1 VRTESRPE
9 ESAARAQGGLMGGLM
24 NGSMN
29 ETADG
34 STRGFMNKE
43 VEMRRAMAV
52 VFLVVLFASPAA
64 GQSEDGLKVFI
75 SVDMEGI
82 SGVVTPEETSRSGQD
97 YGYFRTIMTMETNA
111 AIEGALAAGATDI
124 VVRDSHGSARN
135 ILPELLNRNARLLR
149 DWSGGHLSMMEGIDE
164 TFDAVVFIGYHAKA
178 GTANAIIDHTSS
190 GNVTN
195 VEINGISMPEAGYN
209 ALMAG
214 YYDVPVVFVGGDQ
227 AICDQVKER
236 FSDVETVA
244 VKQGIGAAS
253 LGLHPEVAREKIRV
267 GVEHALR
274 TLDRFQ
280 PYELSPPYTLV
291 LTMKTEAVVFN
302 GALYPGAERT
312 GDWELTFTS
321 DDLME
326 VMRAYQWMRK

>member
-1 VRTESRPE
+1 
-9 ESAARAQGGLMGGLM
+9 
-24 NGSMN
+24 
-29 ETADG
+29 
-34 STRGFMNKE
+34 
-43 VEMRRAMAV
+43 MRRAM
-52 VFLVVLFASPAA
+52 VVLFLAVLLASPAA

-82 SGVVTPEETSRSGQD
+82 AGVVIPEETSRSGQD
-97 YGYFRTIMTMETNA
+97 YGYFRTIMTKETNA
-111 AIEGALAAGATDI
+111 AIEGALAAGATKI

-135 ILPELLNRNARLLR
+135 ILPELLNRNALLLR
-149 DWSGGHLSMMEGIDE
+149 SWSGGHLSMMEGIDE
-164 TFDAVVFIGYHAKA
+164 TFDAVIFIGYHAKA

-214 YYDVPVVFVGGDQ
+214 YYDVPVVFVAGDKAITEQ
-227 AICDQVKER
+227 AKER
-236 FSDVETVA
+236 FGEVETVA
-244 VKQGIGAAS
+244 VKKGIGAAS
-253 LGLHPEVAREKIRV
+253 LGLHPEVAREKIRA

-274 TLDRFQ
+274 NLDNYQ
-280 PYELSPPYTLV
+280 PYKLSAPYTLV
-291 LTMKTEAVVFN
+291 LTMKSEAVVFN
-302 GALYPGAERT
+302 GASYPGAERT

>member
-1 VRTESRPE
+1 MRK
-9 ESAARAQGGLMGGLM
+9 AMGVL
-24 NGSMN
+24 
-29 ETADG
+29 
-34 STRGFMNKE
+34 F
-43 VEMRRAMAV
+43 
-52 VFLVVLFASPAA
+52 FVVLLASPAA

-82 SGVVTPEETSRSGQD
+82 AGVVTPEETSRSGQD
-97 YGYFRTIMTMETNA
+97 YGYFRTIMTKETNA
-111 AIEGALAAGATDI
+111 AIEGALAAGATKI

-135 ILPELLNRNARLLR
+135 ILPELLNRNALLLR
-149 DWSGGHLSMMEGIDE
+149 DWSGGHLSMMEGIDD
-164 TFDAVVFIGYHAKA
+164 TFDAVIFIGYHAKAGTYHAKA

-195 VEINGISMPEAGYN
+195 VEFNGISMPEAGYN

-214 YYDVPVVFVGGDQ
+214 YYDVPVVFVAGDQ

-236 FSDVETVA
+236 FDDVETVA
-244 VKQGIGAAS
+244 VKKGIGAAS

-280 PYELSPPYTLV
+280 PYTLSAPYTLV
-291 LTMKTEAVVFN
+291 LTMKSEAVVFN
-302 GALYPGAERT
+302 GARYPGAERT

>member
-1 VRTESRPE
+1 MAVALLPAFHRTASFGLR
-9 ESAARAQGGLMGGLM
+9 RA
-24 NGSMN
+24 GS
-29 ETADG
+29 
-34 STRGFMNKE
+34 SIKE
-43 VEMRRAMAV
+43 VEMRKL
-52 VFLVVLFASPAA
+52 LVVLFLVCLLAAPAA
-64 GQSEDGLKVFI
+64 GQMEDGLKVFI

-82 SGVVTPEETSRSGQD
+82 SGVVTPSETSRSGMD
-97 YGYFRTIMTMETNA
+97 YGYFRRVMTEETNA
-111 AIEGALAAGATDI
+111 AIEGALAAGATEI

-135 ILPELLNRNARLLR
+135 ILPEQLNRNALLLR
-149 DWSGGHLSMMEGIDE
+149 DWSGGHLSMMEGIDD
-164 TFDAVVFIGYHAKA
+164 TFDAVIFIGYHAKA

-214 YYDVPVVFVGGDQ
+214 YYGVPVVFVAGDQ
-227 AICDQVKER
+227 AITEQVKER
-236 FSDVETVA
+236 FGEVETVA
-244 VKQGIGAAS
+244 VKKGIGAAS
-253 LGLHPEVAREKIRV
+253 LGLHPEVAREKIRA

-274 TLDRFQ
+274 NLDNYQ
-280 PYELSPPYTLV
+280 PYELSAPYTLV
-291 LTMKTEAVVFN
+291 LTMKTEQVIYD

-312 GDWELTFTS
+312 GDWELTFVS